1 MTHLAAF
8 LNLACAIL
16 LSTETYT
23 RVELSLRFV
32 APNRDGGHGCPYPI
46 SGNTAHVSTFPGG
59 LRMLTDDRVQKLP
72 SQTGR

>member
-32 APNRDGGHGCPYPI
+32 IGAKG
-46 SGNTAHVSTFPGG
+46 SKS
-59 LRMLTDDRVQKLP
+59 
-72 SQTGR
+72 